1 MCEVRLKES
10 LQWAGTASVLVMY
23 VLMSFYKDLHPW
35 NLVAGIV
42 GSLFFFT
49 WAVLVANRQQIIVN
63 LASIV
68 VCGIGLVR
76 AWG

>member
-1 MCEVRLKES
+1 MREYHFKEV
-10 LQWAGTASVLVMY
+10 LQWAGTASVLLMY

-35 NLVAGIV
+35 NLVAGTV

-49 WAVLVANRQQIIVN
+49 WAVLVSNRQQIVVN

-68 VCGIGLVR
+68 VCVIGIVR